1 MSIGQNILRAFLGA
15 VSDRQPW
22 QIVCKH
28 GSCFGSSIY
37 SSLQTGHDVLSLDGR
52 LSLFAFWK
60 KAMVTKSLSVRFEQN
75 KLLSK
80 RLERKCEIA
89 IKQSST
95 VLSNQEELFRIIE
108 NHFLSDCAVQSQSTY
123 SLCFCSKIRLTSMTF
138 WARKP
143 TAKKRKNYPFSS
155 VVKLFHVFEGLLP
168 FFGAKVNEKE
178 NRTTE
183 NDSLQSWRISLAVT
197 CNQSRIKTG
206 NILMTSC
213 AFFDQTV
220 FSIIVIYKPKHTFH
234 K

>member
-1 MSIGQNILRAFLGA
+1 MAIPPIGRGNSCLSIGQNILRAFLGA
-15 VSDRQPW
+15 VSDRQLW

-60 KAMVTKSLSVRFEQN
+60 KAMVTKSLSVRFDQN

-80 RLERKCEIA
+80 RLEWKCEIT

-123 SLCFCSKIRLTSMTF
+123 SLCFCSKIRLTSMCSGLENQEQRNEKLSIHKCRKTISCF
-138 WARKP
+138 WRFASILRCESEW
-143 TAKKRKNYPFSS
+143 KRKQNYWKRFTAI
-155 VVKLFHVFEGLLP
+155 VANFTGC
-168 FFGAKVNEKE
+168 
-178 NRTTE
+178 
-183 NDSLQSWRISLAVT
+183 DLQSVT
-197 CNQSRIKTG
+197 DKNR
-206 NILMTSC
+206 
-213 AFFDQTV
+213 
-220 FSIIVIYKPKHTFH
+220 KHFNDFLCIFW
-234 K
+234 